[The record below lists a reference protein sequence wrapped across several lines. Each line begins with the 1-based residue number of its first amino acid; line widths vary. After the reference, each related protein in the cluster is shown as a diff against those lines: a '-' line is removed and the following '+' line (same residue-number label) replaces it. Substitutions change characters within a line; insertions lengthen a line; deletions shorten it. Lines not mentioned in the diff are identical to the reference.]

1 MSDFIESLSNFLTAR
16 RNNILDE
23 VCRNN
28 PHMDL
33 KNKCLG
39 LSERL
44 LAAAAPELKSTI
56 IDFLDGFTATSSF
69 ETKYCYLCGL
79 CDGNKPDNEVNRTDD
94 TVPDV
99 LAIHKE
105 YLRLKK
111 TAESRYEELQER
123 LDAES
128 RALIDEYKR
137 IKETLI
143 GIEKNSCYTEGRL
156 DRKRLDRQFDPSDKE
171 EWHELWEAFM

>member
-1 MSDFIESLSNFLTAR
+1 MSGFIESLSNFLTAR

-28 PHMDL
+28 PYTDL
-33 KNKCLG
+33 KNEILG

-44 LAAAAPELKSTI
+44 LATVAPELKSTI
-56 IDFLDGFTATSSF
+56 IDFLDDFTATSSF

-79 CDGNKPDNEVNRTDD
+79 RDGNKPDNEINWTDD
-94 TVPDV
+94 TAPDV
-99 LAIHKE
+99 LAMHKE
-105 YLRLKK
+105 YIRLKK
-111 TAESRYEELQER
+111 TAATRYKELQEC

-128 RALIDEYKR
+128 RVLIDEYKR
-137 IKETLI
+137 IKETMI

-156 DRKRLDRQFDPSDKE
+156 DRKRLDNQFDPSAKKNWQD
-171 EWHELWEAFM
+171 LWEAFL